1 MEFLTDEELEIY
13 TGYERPADQVGWLKD
28 KNYVPFTINAKGK
41 PVVIFKHV
49 FGFRRDGLD
58 NTISSQEVAWNP
70 SPPPKPSS
78 QRN

>member
-49 FGFRRDGLD
+49 LGFGETD
-58 NTISSQEVAWNP
+58 
-70 SPPPKPSS
+70 
-78 QRN
+78 